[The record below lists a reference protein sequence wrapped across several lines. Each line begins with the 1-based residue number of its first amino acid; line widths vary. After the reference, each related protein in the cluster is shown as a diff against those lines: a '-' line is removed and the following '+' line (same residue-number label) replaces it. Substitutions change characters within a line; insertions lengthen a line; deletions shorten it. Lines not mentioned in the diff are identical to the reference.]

1 MRTVLPAPGF
11 ERPAETVGEALVPG
25 LFPWTIRLAGPQS
38 AWPALEVYEAGTLLD
53 VISSTRLLVSLLR
66 GARAGDGTAG
76 PCALAW
82 GRLIAPD
89 AGLSAEFSRGRLRP
103 TSGRRGDPDGRM
115 VLAGG
120 RGRHVRLGHRQ
131 VRRPHH
137 PRTAAQAAAMTSL
150 SVAQST
156 GAQSTG
162 AQSTGAQ
169 STGAATPAP
178 RLARPPQTRQVQTR
192 QVQTR
197 QVQTRQPPLNRL
209 APADGDR
216 AGPRW
221 SRSAWPAAALACCRG
236 WSTWRLACR
245 QGQSPGTGPLPGPA
259 WTRWRRPA

>member
-103 TSGRRGDPDGRM
+103 TTQAGAVTRMGGWCWLAVADGTFDSVTVRS
-115 VLAGG
+115 GG
-120 RGRHVRLGHRQ
+120 RTICGRLRR
-131 VRRPHH
+131 RRP
-137 PRTAAQAAAMTSL
+137 
-150 SVAQST
+150 
-156 GAQSTG
+156 
-162 AQSTGAQ
+162 
-169 STGAATPAP
+169 
-178 RLARPPQTRQVQTR
+178 
-192 QVQTR
+192 
-197 QVQTRQPPLNRL
+197 
-209 APADGDR
+209 
-216 AGPRW
+216 
-221 SRSAWPAAALACCRG
+221 
-236 WSTWRLACR
+236 
-245 QGQSPGTGPLPGPA
+245 
-259 WTRWRRPA
+259 